1 MKKFV
6 IMLMITVLGIITIGC
21 SSTQGSEL
29 STKEKVEDFE
39 YMYKVIKEGYPY
51 LEVNKRL
58 NNVDWLANK
67 EAYLDRVKATTND
80 EEFISEMTDIVGD
93 LNNGHTMVI
102 NSKEIYTFLESVL
115 AKAGWYDF
123 WKDEHVVNRYKSI
136 GDNKESTKQPI
147 VKKDITTKDVIDKK
161 VGYIHL
167 PQMYME
173 SENVTMKDIEADM
186 KLIDDYVR
194 TLENHQA
201 LIIDIRG
208 NGGGADSYWSSIVSK
223 ITKKDIN
230 KKGYLLFRNDS
241 EVMKKYVDKR
251 GFDVEPIENLP
262 KEILE
267 KAPKEVDT
275 DFTEFH
281 EQIIKVPTN
290 YMSKFEGNIYLLVD
304 KVVYSSSESFAIFCK
319 DTGFATI
326 IGERTGGDG
335 GGIDPIMFD
344 LENSGLLVKI
354 SSDMYL
360 TDDGTCNEEFKTT
373 PDYEVSDVTRT
384 ENFEDDKCIQKV
396 LEIENIK

>member
-1 MKKFV
+1 
-6 IMLMITVLGIITIGC
+6 
-21 SSTQGSEL
+21 
-29 STKEKVEDFE
+29 
-39 YMYKVIKEGYPY
+39 
-51 LEVNKRL
+51 
-58 NNVDWLANK
+58 
-67 EAYLDRVKATTND
+67 
-80 EEFISEMTDIVGD
+80 
-93 LNNGHTMVI
+93 
-102 NSKEIYTFLESVL
+102 
-115 AKAGWYDF
+115 
-123 WKDEHVVNRYKSI
+123 
-136 GDNKESTKQPI
+136 
-147 VKKDITTKDVIDKK
+147 
-161 VGYIHL
+161 
-167 PQMYME
+167 
-173 SENVTMKDIEADM
+173 
-186 KLIDDYVR
+186 
-194 TLENHQA
+194 
-201 LIIDIRG
+201 
-208 NGGGADSYWSSIVSK
+208 
-223 ITKKDIN
+223 
-230 KKGYLLFRNDS
+230 FRNDS